1 MPFLPSSQPFNPS
14 FGRPFGQALVPSR
27 QPAPV
32 MPAEVETASAP
43 LGEPDL
49 AAARAQVEALDG
61 LLEDEFQALREQKFE
76 RLEQMQA
83 AKVALLESL
92 RATATQV
99 AALPERPALWS
110 GITEALAAS
119 REAFRRNEQLVT
131 RQVAVVG
138 EALRALQAADPAA
151 SVDLYDRLG
160 QMSRRGARRLY
171 SEA

>member
-1 MPFLPSSQPFNPS
+1 MQTLRS
-14 FGRPFGQALVPSR
+14 AAKR
-27 QPAPV
+27 QPSQFMAPDTD
-32 MPAEVETASAP
+32 PSATA
-43 LGEPDL
+43 GIVPDL
-49 AAARAQVEALDG
+49 DAARAQVEALDG
-61 LLEDEFQALREQKFE
+61 LLEEEFQALREQKFE

>member
-1 MPFLPSSQPFNPS
+1 MQTLHS
-14 FGRPFGQALVPSR
+14 GATR
-27 QPAPV
+27 QPPQILAPDTD
-32 MPAEVETASAP
+32 PSATAGIA
-43 LGEPDL
+43 PDL
-49 AAARAQVEALDG
+49 DAARAQVEALDG
-61 LLEDEFQALREQKFE
+61 LLEEEFQALREQKFE